1 MEPARKNIDQALQS
15 EDAVELVVDLESADS
30 ANSNAVVVSMPVPS
44 PELIQ
49 FRSTSL
55 TSAFSSRLKSHVL
68 AVESKNSEDVR
79 KPLCTPGL
87 VMSGVWMVA
96 AGVCSCFEAFHISV
110 SETIFSVTGASMMAL
125 SFVISIYWAF
135 SIMRLSKGLDFK
147 DARQKLLSP
156 VLLFVVS
163 LLFPPTF
170 WAVVGAFLCSS
181 VYSCAESYP
190 LQNACYAFA
199 WAIGLYVLLPVTLST
214 MFFYWLLRK
223 LQDRY
228 CDASISLLK
237 RRTTVALVVS
247 CHFTPLLFMLVSGIL
262 LFLQYRVQHP
272 ETIEL
277 LAHIGTSAFLAA
289 LSVGQLLPFLVLKG
303 WIYPQKKVSGTA
315 LW

>member
-1 MEPARKNIDQALQS
+1 MEPTRENIEQALRS
-15 EDAVELVVDLESADS
+15 EESIELVLDLESVESAD
-30 ANSNAVVVSMPVPS
+30 SNAVVVSVPVPS
-44 PELIQ
+44 PELVQ
-49 FRSTSL
+49 LRSTSL
-55 TSAFSSRLKSHVL
+55 TTAFSSQLNSSDL

-96 AGVCSCFEAFHISV
+96 AGVCSGFEAFHISV

-135 SIMRLSKGLDFK
+135 CIMRLSKGLDFK
-147 DARQKLLSP
+147 DARQKLLLP
-156 VLLFVVS
+156 LLLFAVS
-163 LLFPPTF
+163 LFFPPTF
-170 WAVVGAFLCSS
+170 WAVIGAFLCSI

-199 WAIGLYVLLPVTLST
+199 WAIGLYILLPVTLST

-237 RRTTVALVVS
+237 RRTTAALVVS
-247 CHFTPLLFMLVSGIL
+247 CHFMPLLFMLVSGIL
-262 LFLQYRVQHP
+262 LFLQYRVPHP

-277 LAHIGTSAFLAA
+277 LAHIWTSAFLVA
-289 LSVGQLLPFLVLKG
+289 LSVCQFLPFLVLKG
-303 WIYPQKKVSGTA
+303 WIYPQKRASVKQP
-315 LW
+315 